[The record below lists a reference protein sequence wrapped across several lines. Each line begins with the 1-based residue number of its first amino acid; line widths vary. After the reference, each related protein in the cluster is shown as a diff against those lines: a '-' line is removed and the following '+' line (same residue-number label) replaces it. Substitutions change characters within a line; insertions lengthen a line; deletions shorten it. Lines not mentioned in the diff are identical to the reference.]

1 MFIERHRPTDPR
13 LPKRPVPTR
22 DGPTDRPSAA
32 RSAAKISGRDGPT
45 DRPAASAA
53 AKKKISRKRGR
64 QPDDVASDDS
74 DGDDDVEESE
84 SD

>member
-1 MFIERHRPTDPR
+1 LFIERHRPTDPR

-45 DRPAASAA
+45 GRP
-53 AKKKISRKRGR
+53 SRAQRGENFGPG
-64 QPDDVASDDS
+64 PDDVASDDS
-74 DGDDDVEESE
+74 DGDEEVEESE
-84 SD
+84 SRHESD